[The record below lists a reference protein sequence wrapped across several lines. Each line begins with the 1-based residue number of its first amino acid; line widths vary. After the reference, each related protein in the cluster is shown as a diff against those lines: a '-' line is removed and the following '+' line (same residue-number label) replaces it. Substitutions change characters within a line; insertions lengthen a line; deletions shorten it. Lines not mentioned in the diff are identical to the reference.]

1 MDQNVLTK
9 PLPQDVTLGI
19 LLVILLASSFL
30 IVLPRLQAL
39 RELPQ
44 HYYNLLPVASQG
56 GDIDW
61 DGIPDS
67 IDSTPY
73 GADTAHGAAAN
84 R

>member
-1 MDQNVLTK
+1 MDQNILTK

-39 RELPQ
+39 RELPE
-44 HYYNLLPVASQG
+44 HYYSLLPVATQG
-56 GDIDW
+56 GDIDR
-61 DGIPDS
+61 DGIPDGV
-67 IDSTPY
+67 DSSPY
-73 GADTAHGAAAN
+73 GESAHGSAG